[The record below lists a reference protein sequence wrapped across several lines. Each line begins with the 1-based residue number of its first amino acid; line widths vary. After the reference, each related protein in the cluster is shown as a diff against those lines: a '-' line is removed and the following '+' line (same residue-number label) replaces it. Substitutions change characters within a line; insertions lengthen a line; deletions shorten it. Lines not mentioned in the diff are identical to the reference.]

1 MGPGKLTHTAQ
12 EYLMDDEN
20 RINDREAADQ
30 GERPPTGQS
39 TEGEGVPIPSKI
51 REAVEDVR
59 RRIRDE
65 ANHGRDVVKEYEE
78 RYYGQGR
85 SRLETPSQAD
95 SVPPSG
101 VYVPYKPKRWHDP
114 ASVSENE
121 RKWAALAHASTL
133 LTALVALGSGGLG
146 VLLTMFV
153 PLLIYFAFRKRSE
166 YVAFHALQAFTIQ
179 LVGTIGWLTLLVVG
193 VIVWVALLVVSAILI
208 IVLVGLILFP
218 LVLLAGLL
226 LIVASLALPIGM
238 VIYSII
244 AAVET
249 WSGHNYRYP
258 YIARWVESQMHG
270 SLFTIL

>member
-1 MGPGKLTHTAQ
+1 
-12 EYLMDDEN
+12 MDDEN
-20 RINDREAADQ
+20 RIEGPDAADQ
-30 GERPPTGQS
+30 DEHPPANQS

-59 RRIRDE
+59 RRIKEE
-65 ANHGRDVVKEYEE
+65 ANYRRDVVKEYEE
-78 RYYGQGR
+78 RYHGQGS
-85 SRLETPSQAD
+85 SRLETPRQED
-95 SVPPSG
+95 SIPPSD
-101 VYVPYKPKRWHDP
+101 VHVPYKPKRWHDP

-153 PLLIYFAFRKRSE
+153 PLFIYFSFRKRSE

-179 LVGTIGWLTLLVVG
+179 LVGTIGWLALLIVGTLVA
-193 VIVWVALLVVSAILI
+193 VALFFISLILI
-208 IVLVGLILFP
+208 VLLVGLILAPVVVLAYVLF
-218 LVLLAGLL
+218 VLLSLL
-226 LIVASLALPIGM
+226 LPIGM
-238 VIYSII
+238 VIYSVI

-270 SLFTIL
+270 SFFTML